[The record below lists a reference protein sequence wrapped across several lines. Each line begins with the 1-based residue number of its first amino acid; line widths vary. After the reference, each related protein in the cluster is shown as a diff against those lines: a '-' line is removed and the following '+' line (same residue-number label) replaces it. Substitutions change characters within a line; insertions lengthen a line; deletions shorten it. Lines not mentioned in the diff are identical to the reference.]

1 MSAFVRVPQC
11 SYREEWQHIVENSGY
26 WFTRSAMSFFSSRV
40 LWQTLTPIPFG
51 FAFITSEQYVNNLTG
66 DSLPRMYSVR
76 TYADGQIDTMGAF
89 QEYASR
95 AEAIRAMRSMFAE
108 VIG

>member
-1 MSAFVRVPQC
+1 MSAFVRVPEC
-11 SYREEWQHIVENSGY
+11 SYRDEWTHIVENSGY

-51 FAFITSEQYVNNLTG
+51 YAFITSEQYVNFFTG
-66 DSLPRMYSVR
+66 VRAPRLYSVR
-76 TYADGQIDTMGAF
+76 TFCDGQIETIGEF
-89 QEYASR
+89 QQYASR
-95 AEAIRAMRSMFAE
+95 AEAIRAMRSAFAE